1 MTLRSFPGSF
11 DLTFE
16 QCDSTKGHLI
26 SKSVFGI
33 FNFSKK
39 RPKKINLS
47 TMLPQVEFFSFVFWK
62 NWRHQKILLKLPD
75 LKFMDGPL
83 LKWLCYF
90 LLIMI
95 SINEKYGLLRHCT
108 STLYHIHI
116 PPIFRSYLIIANLD
130 S

>member
-1 MTLRSFPGSF
+1 MTIRSFPGSF

-62 NWRHQKILLKLPD
+62 NWRHQKDISRLTD
-75 LKFMDGPL
+75 LYKDTKESRYAGIYEL
-83 LKWLCYF
+83 GLWSF
-90 LLIMI
+90 LLGGTI
-95 SINEKYGLLRHCT
+95 L
-108 STLYHIHI
+108 
-116 PPIFRSYLIIANLD
+116 A
-130 S
+130 